1 MNALYYPI
9 SPFFLM
15 LQRNHFWFCFRIGI
29 PAMYNNLD
37 TSQDTTLFSQYT
49 QSQEDSL

>member
-9 SPFFLM
+9 SPFFLI
-15 LQRNHFWFCFRIGI
+15 LQRNHFWFCYRIDI